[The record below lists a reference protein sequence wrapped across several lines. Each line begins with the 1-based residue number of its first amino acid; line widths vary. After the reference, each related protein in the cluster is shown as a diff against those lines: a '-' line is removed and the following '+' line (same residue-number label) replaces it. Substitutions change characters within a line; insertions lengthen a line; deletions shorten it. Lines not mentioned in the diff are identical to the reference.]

1 MELQAPHWVI
11 WGTIHVEGGGIHP
24 RLCSTLYIPWLTRDM
39 KLFYFSFFICHIFCG
54 SFFASSLMFCV
65 SYLSLNTPPTIMLY
79 PLYTMPGSRW
89 DDPNTF
95 RFLFH
100 RFYSKKYCC
109 LLLYDIYVIMLMML
123 ILLLM
128 LMMLMMLMMVV
139 TVA

>member
-24 RLCSTLYIPWLTRDM
+24 RLCSTLYISWLTRDM
-39 KLFYFSFFICHIFCG
+39 KLFYLSYLLWVFLCFI
-54 SFFASSLMFCV
+54 SLCCIFCV

>member
-1 MELQAPHWVI
+1 MWRGRNTPPIMLYPIYTLADSRYETFLFLFFYLSYLLWVF
-11 WGTIHVEGGGIHP
+11 
-24 RLCSTLYIPWLTRDM
+24 LC
-39 KLFYFSFFICHIFCG
+39 FI
-54 SFFASSLMFCV
+54 SLCCIFCV

>member
-1 MELQAPHWVI
+1 MWRGRNTPPIMLYPI
-11 WGTIHVEGGGIHP
+11 Y
-24 RLCSTLYIPWLTRDM
+24 TLADSKYKTF
-39 KLFYFSFFICHIFCG
+39 LFLFFICHIFCG
-54 SFFASSLMFCV
+54 SFFASSLIFCV

-89 DDPNTF
+89 HDPKTF

-100 RFYSKKYCC
+100 RIYRQKYCC

-123 ILLLM
+123 IMLLM
-128 LMMLMMLMMVV
+128 LMMLMMAV